1 MNVYDMTIMYIEATL
16 SMLKSM
22 DHKEDE
28 NELKFNISYLTDVRD
43 NIDNLIKKL
52 NKHS

>member
-16 SMLKSM
+16 NMLKSM

-28 NELKFNISYLTDVRD
+28 NELKINISYLADVRD